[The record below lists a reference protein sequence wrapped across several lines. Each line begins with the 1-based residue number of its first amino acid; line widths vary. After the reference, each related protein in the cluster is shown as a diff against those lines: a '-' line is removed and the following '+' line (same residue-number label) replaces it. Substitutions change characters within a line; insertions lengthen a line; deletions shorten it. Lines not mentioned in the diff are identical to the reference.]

1 MLVLNYIITFLELQK
16 VEKSRTGVFTSPQ
29 QTFCIMALAK
39 PVP

>member
-16 VEKSRTGVFTSPQ
+16 VEKIELDYLIPHSRLF
-29 QTFCIMALAK
+29 IMALAK